1 MNLFSLLAIILATYR
16 VAHLVTY
23 EEGPFD
29 AFRKLR
35 EWAGIKHDDDG
46 EIVEIPERFL
56 PKLLSCLP
64 CLSIWVACLVYLIWR
79 IEPIPVWILA
89 ASGGA
94 MMINRRN

>member
-1 MNLFSLLAIILATYR
+1 MTLFSLLAIILATYR
-16 VAHLVTY
+16 LSHLLAY
-23 EEGPFD
+23 EEGPWCVCL
-29 AFRKLR
+29 KLR
-35 EWAGIKHDDDG
+35 ESLGIKHDDDG
-46 EIVEIPERFL
+46 EFSEIPERFL

-94 MMINRRN
+94 IVIRRT